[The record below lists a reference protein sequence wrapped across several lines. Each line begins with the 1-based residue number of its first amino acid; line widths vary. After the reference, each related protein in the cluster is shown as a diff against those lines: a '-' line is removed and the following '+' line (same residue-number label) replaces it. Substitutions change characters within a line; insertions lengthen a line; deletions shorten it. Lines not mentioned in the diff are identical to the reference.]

1 MITPKGEIIT
11 GYKATDKDMKC
22 RGFQF
27 ELGQWYEHDGEIS
40 LCESGFHF
48 CKYPSGPWCYY
59 PEGRLF
65 QCEAEE
71 VLISTGPGADIKHVA
86 RRIRLV
92 EEISITGDG
101 NTGDVNTGDRNTGD
115 GNTGNWN
122 TGNWNTGNWNTGD
135 GNTGDRN
142 MGDGNTGDRNTGNWN
157 TGNWN
162 TGDGNT
168 GDGNTGDGNA
178 GSNHSG
184 SLNWGD
190 GQFMIFNK
198 PANRN
203 EVDFGLVWSLS
214 NLLQQDDP
222 IDPKQFLSLPN
233 ATPEAIKELHAA
245 HIAARK
251 NKQ

>member
-11 GYKATDKDMKC
+11 GY
-22 RGFQF
+22 QN
-27 ELGQWYEHDGEIS
+27 
-40 LCESGFHF
+40 
-48 CKYPSGPWCYY
+48 
-59 PEGRLF
+59 
-65 QCEAEE
+65 
-71 VLISTGPGADIKHVA
+71 TG
-86 RRIRLV
+86 
-92 EEISITGDG
+92 SG
-101 NTGDVNTGDRNTGD
+101 NTGSGNTGYGNTGNGNTGNRNTGD

-122 TGNWNTGNWNTGD
+122 AGN
-135 GNTGDRN
+135 
-142 MGDGNTGDRNTGNWN
+142 
-157 TGNWN
+157 
-162 TGDGNT
+162 
-168 GDGNTGDGNA
+168 GNA

-203 EVDFGLVWSLS
+203 EVDFDLVWSLL

-222 IDPKQFLSLPN
+222 IDPEPFLSLPN
-233 ATPEAIKELHAA
+233 ATPDVIKELHAA

>member
-101 NTGDVNTGDRNTGD
+101 NTGDGNTGDRNT
-115 GNTGNWN
+115 
-122 TGNWNTGNWNTGD
+122 
-135 GNTGDRN
+135 
-142 MGDGNTGDRNTGNWN
+142 GDGNTGDRNTGNWN

>member
-115 GNTGNWN
+115 GNTG
-122 TGNWNTGNWNTGD
+122 
-135 GNTGDRN
+135 
-142 MGDGNTGDRNTGNWN
+142 DRNTGNWN

>member
-92 EEISITGDG
+92 EEISITG
-101 NTGDVNTGDRNTGD
+101 N

-122 TGNWNTGNWNTGD
+122 TGNGNAGDRNTGNWNTGD
-135 GNTGDRN
+135 RNT
-142 MGDGNTGDRNTGNWN
+142 GDGNTGDRNTGNWN

-203 EVDFGLVWSLS
+203 EVDFDLVCSLS

>member
-101 NTGDVNTGDRNTGD
+101 NTGDGNTGDRNT
-115 GNTGNWN
+115 
-122 TGNWNTGNWNTGD
+122 
-135 GNTGDRN
+135 
-142 MGDGNTGDRNTGNWN
+142 GDGNTGDRNTGNWN

-203 EVDFGLVWSLS
+203 EVDFDLVCSLS